1 MTETEVVAGM
11 FTSEQITSIT
21 AALTTAIGN
30 VMSMFV
36 DLLPVVAIIT
46 GVGFGISLVFG
57 LFKKSRNGG
66 K

>member
-1 MTETEVVAGM
+1 MNETVVNAMFSTE
-11 FTSEQITSIT
+11 QLTSIT
-21 AALTTAIGN
+21 TALTTAIGN

-46 GVGFGISLVFG
+46 GVGFGISLVMG

-66 K
+66 R